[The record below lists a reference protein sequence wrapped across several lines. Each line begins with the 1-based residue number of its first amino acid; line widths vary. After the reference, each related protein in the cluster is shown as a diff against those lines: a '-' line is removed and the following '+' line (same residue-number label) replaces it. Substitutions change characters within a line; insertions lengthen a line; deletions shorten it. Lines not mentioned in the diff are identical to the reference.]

1 MMLTQG
7 LVQLVDLVAAASPS
21 PEPVVIDEDKVS
33 PGFIAL
39 ALLIA
44 MFVVVFFLIKSMQN
58 RLRNIDVDRHARD
71 QEAKRRAASGEPPV
85 EPDNS

>member
-1 MMLTQG
+1 MLTLG
-7 LVQLVDLVAAASPS
+7 LLQLVDVVTAADPS
-21 PEPVVIDEDKVS
+21 PAPVVIDEDKVS

-58 RLRNIDVDRHARD
+58 RLRNIDVDRHSREQD
-71 QEAKRRAASGEPPV
+71 AKRRAAGEPPA